1 MSMLMIVSIFK
12 SLLISVIISL
22 LSIFVPRSCSSNN
35 EREICSFLEST
46 SNSNLY
52 TNIVLTFNFVTLCI
66 YISSLMI
73 EYCREDFIKRF
84 FVSDS
89 SISSNYLKDN
99 YSNLSVINPINPEVR
114 IGFIKLNF
122 VYFYFT
128 LVLLL
133 FNMINVILSIILLY
147 IQYLNYYTVVVLSI
161 YIILIYERISF
172 MVNISKMDKDFLICS
187 TYSSRIYNRNI

>member
-1 MSMLMIVSIFK
+1 MIISIFK
-12 SLLISVIISL
+12 SLSISVIISL
-22 LSIFVPRSCSSNN
+22 LSIFVPRSCSSND
-35 EREICSFLEST
+35 ERKICSFLEST

-73 EYCREDFIKRF
+73 EYCREDFLKRF

-99 YSNLSVINPINPEVR
+99 YTNLSIINLEVR

-128 LVLLL
+128 LVLFA
-133 FNMINVILSIILLY
+133 FNIINVILSIILLY

-161 YIILIYERISF
+161 YIVLIYERISF

-187 TYSSRIYNRNI
+187 SYSKKIYNRTLV